1 MKRTVSIATAY
12 FLAIATFLPTPLQ
25 AADAPSCPLTLYT
38 SLPLTTNP
46 DGRVSVPVT
55 VQDKNYSFLVDT
67 GGAVATIGW
76 DQAEE
81 LGLEKKRAGTW
92 LGGVGGR
99 VMNTYITTDRFSLG
113 KLTGSGLEAYVQPR
127 SMDGFDGTLAPDMLK
142 HYDVDLDFAH
152 GKMNLF
158 SQDHCPGK
166 VLYWTKGDYVVLPMQ
181 VAPSSH
187 IRLPVTVDGRHA
199 HWQLREPRTC
209 TERHLHHR

>member
-81 LGLEKKRAGTW
+81 LGLEKKRADHTHRRRCV
-92 LGGVGGR
+92 LMRCAGR
-99 VMNTYITTDRFSLG
+99 LEGR
-113 KLTGSGLEAYVQPR
+113 SGRSYEA
-127 SMDGFDGTLAPDMLK
+127 
-142 HYDVDLDFAH
+142 
-152 GKMNLF
+152 
-158 SQDHCPGK
+158 
-166 VLYWTKGDYVVLPMQ
+166 
-181 VAPSSH
+181 
-187 IRLPVTVDGRHA
+187 GRHTHFSA
-199 HWQLREPRTC
+199 V
-209 TERHLHHR
+209 